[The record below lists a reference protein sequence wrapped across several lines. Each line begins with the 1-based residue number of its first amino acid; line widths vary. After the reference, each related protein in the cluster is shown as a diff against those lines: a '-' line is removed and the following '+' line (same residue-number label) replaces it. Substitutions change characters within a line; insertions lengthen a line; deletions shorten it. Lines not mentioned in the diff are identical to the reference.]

1 MKSTSQRPPCV
12 PFSVRSNIIKGRYSF
27 HNDVARSYQPTTAQ
41 LNESEIV
48 SLVSADEEKEE
59 EENTSPEKKVTVQE
73 ALAAAQTLQS
83 FLDYHGD
90 DVHQHSLVQLK
101 CLLPDT

>member
-1 MKSTSQRPPCV
+1 M
-12 PFSVRSNIIKGRYSF
+12 RSNTIKGRYSF
-27 HNDVARSYQPTTAQ
+27 LNDVARSYQPTIAQ
-41 LNESEIV
+41 LDESEVV
-48 SLVSADEEKEE
+48 SLVTADEEEEEEEE
-59 EENTSPEKKVTVQE
+59 EENTRPEKKVTVQE

-101 CLLPDT
+101 CLLTDI

>member
-1 MKSTSQRPPCV
+1 M
-12 PFSVRSNIIKGRYSF
+12 
-27 HNDVARSYQPTTAQ
+27 
-41 LNESEIV
+41 
-48 SLVSADEEKEE
+48 SLVSADEEEEEEEEKEE

-90 DVHQHSLVQLK
+90 DVHQHSLVQLNV
-101 CLLPDT
+101 C

>member
-1 MKSTSQRPPCV
+1 MMLLDHISQ
-12 PFSVRSNIIKGRYSF
+12 
-27 HNDVARSYQPTTAQ
+27 QE
-41 LNESEIV
+41 L
-48 SLVSADEEKEE
+48 SLMSQKLCIFVSADEEEDEEDE

-101 CLLPDT
+101 CLFTDTLVSSSKQA

>member
-1 MKSTSQRPPCV
+1 M
-12 PFSVRSNIIKGRYSF
+12 RSNIINGRYSF

-48 SLVSADEEKEE
+48 SLVSADEEEEE

-83 FLDYHGD
+83 FLDYHG
-90 DVHQHSLVQLK
+90 HSQVQLK
-101 CLLPDT
+101 CLLTDT

>member
-48 SLVSADEEKEE
+48 SLVSADEEEEEEEE
-59 EENTSPEKKVTVQE
+59 EENTSPEKKVTVRE
-73 ALAAAQTLQS
+73 ALAAAQSLQS

-90 DVHQHSLVQLK
+90 NVHQHEVSAN
-101 CLLPDT
+101 

>member
-1 MKSTSQRPPCV
+1 M
-12 PFSVRSNIIKGRYSF
+12 
-27 HNDVARSYQPTTAQ
+27 
-41 LNESEIV
+41 
-48 SLVSADEEKEE
+48 SLVSADEEEEE

-101 CLLPDT
+101 CLLTDTKVSSSKQAKITDFLKKCMSLKLLCFICLFFLIGNILYSFDYNH